1 MSGGALETVYMRT
14 LLSADK
20 SPSAPHRG
28 CKQHQFP
35 TSKSA
40 PNGSCVA
47 LYARLGISSRQDLT
61 NLHRANWLL
70 SALENIF
77 LQPAHGAGETV
88 GYRLTNEKRRDADG
102 SRAAGGDRH
111 WCSKWH
117 RAGDDAR
124 TARRRDRCCRGGQ
137 GSVLA
142 RGAEGGHSR
151 QGGCAAY
158 HSRRSKRSC
167 LVNNAGIGQGSIRAD
182 QRRNPLRFWEI
193 TPEQW
198 NRFVAVNATAP
209 LMMARAVIPHM
220 LRASRGRIVTVTT
233 SLGTMLRE
241 GYILYGA
248 SKAAAEAATAVMS
261 ADLAGTGVTA
271 NVLVPG
277 GMTDTRIVPDA
288 AVADRSR
295 LLRPEIMAP
304 PLLWLVSDAAA
315 GVTGRRFLAAHWDT
329 DCRRHRQRRSA
340 APPSLGRASRQ
351 CRSSPTKEWLR

>member
-1 MSGGALETVYMRT
+1 MAGERRVAIVTGAASGIGRAMALG
-14 LLSADK
+14 LLEGGIDVAAVDK
-20 SPSAPHRG
+20 EAVWLDELKAEAGGKGFGR
-28 CKQHQFP
+28 
-35 TSKSA
+35 
-40 PNGSCVA
+40 A
-47 LYARLGISSRQDLT
+47 LQTIRADLT
-61 NLHRANWLL
+61 DPASFEAVVSTVLG
-70 SALENIF
+70 SA
-77 LQPAHGAGETV
+77 
-88 GYRLTNEKRRDADG
+88 
-102 SRAAGGDRH
+102 
-111 WCSKWH
+111 
-117 RAGDDAR
+117 
-124 TARRRDRCCRGGQ
+124 
-137 GSVLA
+137 
-142 RGAEGGHSR
+142 GHVDI
-151 QGGCAAY
+151 
-158 HSRRSKRSC
+158 

-198 NRFVAVNATAP
+198 GRFVAVNATAP
-209 LMMARAVIPHM
+209 LMMARAVVPHM
-220 LRASRGRIVTVTT
+220 LRAGRGRIVTITT

-277 GMTDTRIVPDA
+277 GITDTRIVPDA

-329 DCRRHRQRRSA
+329 ALPPAEA
-340 APPSLGRASRQ
+340 AEKCGAPIAWKSIATMPIE
-351 CRSSPTKEWLR
+351 PD